1 MRTMRSMISICCIV
15 ILMLYWIEAAF
26 SEKASK
32 TDKTLVSWVMLN
44 NTSQRGGSVLTI
56 QESGQFDGIV
66 FGEIQPGKWMSG
78 SNGFARTETDQNSK
92 AVETANPDMLIQMAI
107 VYHENRISIYRND
120 ECYTSYS
127 ADNIDLLS
135 PENNIVVFGLRHVG
149 ATTMDGRIAGAI
161 EDACIYDRALT
172 AEEIKALQPNI
183 QSAIKPYAWWDFE
196 DGSARDKT
204 GRFPYNL
211 LEGGAKIENGKL
223 VLGKES
229 VMVAMRTENAVE
241 KSEVAK
247 ELFKIETPTIPDPI
261 PDTWLTYH
269 LAHPGPD
276 NAIPADPNCAIY
288 YKGKYHLHYIYNS
301 HGCSFAHV
309 TSTDMV
315 HWKWEPTVLTPPLT
329 GHGMFSGTAFLSK
342 EGIPAIIY
350 HGQGSGKNQLAFAK
364 NDDLSEW
371 TETITIE
378 PKTADGEP
386 TEMKQWDPDCW
397 LIGDTYYALGG
408 GGNPTLATST
418 DLKEWT
424 FQGELFDP
432 DFPTDLGVEKGEDVS
447 CANMFKIGDK
457 WMLLCIS
464 HGLGAR
470 YYLGDFKD
478 GKYLPDHHALLN
490 WAAWDFFAPESLL
503 TPDGRRVMWA
513 WCTPWVNDMQRV
525 KRTKNFDRLMNEKLQ
540 PGIQSLPRELS
551 LDDNG
556 MLMIKPLR
564 ELAQL
569 RTNQKE
575 LGNITIK
582 SGESQVLE
590 DIGGDTIELEVV
602 IAAPEAEEF
611 GLRILTDK
619 EGTGGFNIAY
629 GKDHN
634 RIKLDYVEP
643 PFTLKPGEELT
654 LRIFIDKGMIEVF
667 ANDRQAAVAWH
678 DYEPESQ
685 HVALYTNGGDI
696 KVKKISGWKMKSIYK

>member
-1 MRTMRSMISICCIV
+1 MKSMTLLCCI
-15 ILMLYWIEAAF
+15 IIPIFCWPKAAF
-26 SEKASK
+26 SEKASR

-56 QESGQFDGIV
+56 QQGDQFDGIV
-66 FGEIQPGKWMSG
+66 FGEIQTGKWMAG
-78 SNGFARTETDQNSK
+78 SNSFARTEK
-92 AVETANPDMLIQMAI
+92 AQDSNAAETADSNTLIQIAI
-107 VYHENRISIYRND
+107 VYKDNHIFIYRNG
-120 ECYTSYS
+120 EYYTSYD

-135 PENNIVVFGLRHVG
+135 PENNMAVFGLRHVG
-149 ATTMDGRIAGAI
+149 AATMDGRISGSI
-161 EDACIYDRALT
+161 EDARIYDRALT
-172 AEEIKALQPNI
+172 VEEIKVLKPDI
-183 QSAIKPYAWWDFE
+183 ESAIKPYAWWDFE
-196 DGSARDKT
+196 TDGASDET

-229 VMVAMRTENAVE
+229 VMVAMRTHNAVR
-241 KSEVAK
+241 KAAVSK
-247 ELFKIETPTIPDPI
+247 EPFEIETPAMPDPI

-288 YKGKYHLHYIYNS
+288 YKEKYHLHYIYNS
-301 HGCSFAHV
+301 HGCSFAHL
-309 TSTDMV
+309 TSDDMV
-315 HWKWEPTVLTPPLT
+315 HWDWQPTVLTPPIT
-329 GHGMFSGTAFLSK
+329 GHGMFSGTAFLTK
-342 EGIPAIIY
+342 EGVPAIIY

-371 TETITIE
+371 TETITVE
-378 PKTADGEP
+378 PKTASGEP

-397 LIGDTYYALGG
+397 LIDDTYYALGG
-408 GGNPTLATST
+408 GGNPTLATSS
-418 DLKEWT
+418 DLKEWA
-424 FQGELFDP
+424 FQGELFHP
-432 DFPTDLGVEKGEDVS
+432 DFPADLGVEKGEDVS
-447 CANMFKIGDK
+447 CANMFKLSDK

-478 GKYLPDHHALLN
+478 GKYLPEHHALLN
-490 WAAWDFFAPESLL
+490 WAGWDFFAPESLL

-525 KRTKNFDRLMNEKLQ
+525 KRKKDFDRLMNEKLQ

-551 LDDNG
+551 LDDDG
-556 MLMIKPLR
+556 TLLIKPLR

-569 RTNQKE
+569 RTNQKDKE
-575 LGNITIK
+575 NITIK
-582 SGESQVLE
+582 SGKTQVLK
-590 DIGGDTIELEVV
+590 DIGGDTIELEIVFEKPQ
-602 IAAPEAEEF
+602 ATEF
-611 GLRILTDK
+611 GLRILADE
-619 EGTGGFNIAY
+619 EGKNGFKIAY
-629 GKDHN
+629 GKD
-634 RIKLDYVEP
+634 RGTITLDYVDP
-643 PFTLKPGEELT
+643 PFTLKPGEDLT

-678 DYEPESQ
+678 DYEPENQ

-696 KVKKISGWKMKSIYK
+696 NVKKVTCWSMESIY